1 MFSEISIE
9 NLRILEQAVFR
20 PVPGLNVIGGQNGA
34 GKTTLLEAMYL
45 LATGRSFRHWDTAPL
60 IREGQ
65 DYVQVVGKLFDELN
79 GAHVL
84 GMRRDRSNNLV
95 VRLDG
100 SGSVKRSEIL
110 RLMPLQFIGADPQQL
125 ASGAPELR
133 RSFLDSGLFHVEPSY
148 LKQLQTYGRIL
159 AQRNAALRSG
169 SKGVREWDEQL
180 VGFGNRITEVRKAYV
195 DQLVTHIEDVLS
207 DWGMDVELSFSYRN
221 GWGRELSL
229 GDALQ
234 RALDT
239 DMRQH
244 FTSVGPHRADLLINA
259 RVARSGKVLSRGQLK
274 MMVIA
279 MFLAQAAVQRDAGHA
294 VRVLLFDD
302 LGAELDRQNRNK
314 VLGRIRR
321 AYPQVVVTAL
331 DPETIAASTES
342 AQMFH
347 VEHGRIEEGS

>member
-65 DYVQVVGKLFDELN
+65 NHVQLVGKLVDELN
-79 GAHVL
+79 ATHVL

-100 SGSVKRSEIL
+100 RGSVKRSEIL
-110 RLMPLQFIGADPQQL
+110 RLIPLQFIGADPQQL

-133 RSFLDSGLFHVEPSY
+133 RSFLDSGLFHVEPGY

-169 SKGVREWDEQL
+169 SKGVGEWDEQL
-180 VGFGNRITEVRKAYV
+180 VGFGNGITGVRQAYV
-195 DQLVTHIEDVLS
+195 DQLVGHITEVLS

-221 GWGRELSL
+221 GWARELTL
-229 GDALQ
+229 GEALQ
-234 RALDT
+234 RATDT
-239 DMRQH
+239 DRRQH

-279 MFLAQAAVQRDAGHA
+279 MFVAQAAVQRSAGHA

-302 LGAELDRQNRNK
+302 LGAELDRENREK
-314 VLGRIRR
+314 VLDRIRLE
-321 AYPQVVVTAL
+321 YPQVLVTAL
-331 DPETIAASTES
+331 DPESIVPGAES
-342 AQMFH
+342 AKMFH
-347 VEHGRIEEGS
+347 VEHGRIEERN